1 VDLREPLPISLA
13 KEFAEAMSMPSYGTL
28 YERPLPVS
36 CRQAPYCLR
45 GLAGWVLSTNE
56 KIWE

>member
-1 VDLREPLPISLA
+1 MDPREPLTISLA
-13 KEFAEAMSMPSYGTL
+13 KEFVEAMSTPSYGTP
-28 YERPLPVS
+28 YERPFPFS

-45 GLAGWVLSTNE
+45 EQAAWVLSMNE